1 MSYFKELPQSEI
13 DAMSRKDMDEYYNK
27 RELNNIRDKFAMAAL
42 TGLASTYLAAV
53 QVGKIWDAQEAL
65 EWCFEQA
72 DAALEERA
80 K

>member
-27 RELNNIRDKFAMAAL
+27 RELNHIRDKFAMAAL
-42 TGLASTYLAAV
+42 TGLLVGVEDMEATNGAINLAFIV
-53 QVGKIWDAQEAL
+53 
-65 EWCFEQA
+65 A
-72 DAALEERA
+72 DKSMVERD